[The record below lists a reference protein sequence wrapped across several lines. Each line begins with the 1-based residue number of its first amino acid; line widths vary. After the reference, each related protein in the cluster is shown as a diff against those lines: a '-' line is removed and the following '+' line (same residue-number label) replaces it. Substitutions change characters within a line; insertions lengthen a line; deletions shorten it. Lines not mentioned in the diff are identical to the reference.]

1 MPPLRRK
8 TVFMHVRFNRKKNP
22 RLLPSSWVH
31 LCGECNF
38 MAYLSGD
45 PEIDRDAPNVL
56 DM

>member
-1 MPPLRRK
+1 
-8 TVFMHVRFNRKKNP
+8 MHVRFNRKKNP